1 MVSKIEKYS
10 SNDKMMWWRLTSL
23 FISEWF
29 NSEEFPSYIWCNLLK
44 DAIYDFKNFFSMISK
59 SNHFLI
65 IFLHK
70 LFLAGAFYIKTAW
83 LWRILIVDLTKWI
96 ESCRRVLWFFKTY
109 PVLAVKCTFF
119 VLQKCI
125 LLRHICFKFEKIMFH
140 LFWSVFSRVC
150 ISFLCVSYDLLV
162 NGIFITLPDNNII
175 RKYHIGMFEKCIWVM
190 KYELKPYP
198 YLYFL
203 FCMFSLTF

>member
-1 MVSKIEKYS
+1 
-10 SNDKMMWWRLTSL
+10 MWWRLTSL

-119 VLQKCI
+119 VLKM
-125 LLRHICFKFEKIMFH
+125 CFVTAH
-140 LFWSVFSRVC
+140 LFQIWKNHV
-150 ISFLCVSYDLLV
+150 SFILICLFESLHF
-162 NGIFITLPDNNII
+162 IFMCKL
-175 RKYHIGMFEKCIWVM
+175 R
-190 KYELKPYP
+190 
-198 YLYFL
+198 
-203 FCMFSLTF
+203 LTC